1 MSVYTMEKNLIIT
14 FTGMRTIVVSVLYG
28 VLVLLLLI
36 LLMVTG
42 IKCMTSHTTLQ

>member
-1 MSVYTMEKNLIIT
+1 MV
-14 FTGMRTIVVSVLYG
+14 TGLRRMVGYVLYG

-42 IKCMTSHTTLQ
+42 IKCTAVNIFIFIRTPFV